1 MNVDIAYRLSK
12 LRRERGYSQE
22 TLAEKL
28 GVSRQ
33 AISKWERAESS
44 PDTDNLISLAEL
56 YGMSLDGLLKGDE
69 EDAGSPTAEDVGGSD
84 ATEAESGSAQA
95 SPSSGEASSTT
106 GAWEKGGDRVDFNLR
121 DGLHVQDKNGAEVHI
136 GWTGIHVEDPESDSH
151 VHIGPGGVDVRD
163 GNSKGFQT
171 DQAGGYTVNGQHHET
186 WQDARH
192 AVRKEHRHRRH
203 LERFP
208 YGALALIA
216 FLGLGVFCDMWLQ
229 GLVILLS
236 TGVWFSLAH
245 MVDSFID
252 RKASRKRR
260 ESVTAFIGSGFLFA
274 FLAFGFLAGA
284 WHPAWV
290 LILVGLAICGI
301 VNACWQ
307 SEV

>member
-22 TLAEKL
+22 VLAEKL

-33 AISKWERAESS
+33 AVSKWERAESS
-44 PDTDNLISLAEL
+44 PDTDNLISLADI
-56 YGMSLDGLLKGDE
+56 YGMSLDGLLKGEDE
-69 EDAGSPTAEDVGGSD
+69 GLGDSSPD
-84 ATEAESGSAQA
+84 EAEAPKSTETENGQPQTD
-95 SPSSGEASSTT
+95 PSSETSSSTDET
-106 GAWEKGGDRVDFNLR
+106 KNTGGDRVDFNLR
-121 DGLHVQDKNGAEVHI
+121 DGLHVQDKSGAEVHI
-136 GWTGIHVEDPESDSH
+136 GWTGIHVEDPGSDSH
-151 VHIGPGGVDVRD
+151 VHIGPGGVDVHD
-163 GNSKGFQT
+163 KSGKGFQT
-171 DQAGGYTVNGQHHET
+171 DPAGGYTVNGQHHES
-186 WQDARH
+186 WKDAH
-192 AVRKEHRHRRH
+192 DAMKHEHHHRKH

-216 FLGLGVFCDMWLQ
+216 FLGLGIFCNMWLQ

-252 RKASRKRR
+252 HRSSHKRR
-260 ESVTAFIGSGFLFA
+260 ESVTAFIGSVFLFA

-307 SEV
+307 PER